1 MALDKQQIPLS
12 FSKGIDTKTDSKQVI
27 AGKLLTL
34 ENASLR
40 KIGKFV
46 KRYGFGVLADTTS
59 LSNGNSINTFKN
71 ELISLDGEKVYSYS
85 VHNDSQYEKGN
96 KLSIDLSTQSIVRNS
111 YEQTQPDSAI
121 HSSGVSVYSWQD
133 SSGGIRYSVFDTVT
147 GQSLVS
153 NGVVSLTGSKTKVK
167 TIGTY
172 VLIFFYEGTV
182 LKYFKV
188 DTTLPTSTFAAVTL
202 VTSYTADFDVQFIS
216 NKLVVAY
223 PSSITDTSLFSI
235 STTLVQSADYT
246 VVTPSTIINVFGD
259 TSNNVWVTY
268 VSGLDIQYFIV
279 DFALS
284 STLLA
289 PTVVDTGI
297 VPFTNVTGVYSGS
310 SAVIFYENPQ
320 DEVSNYFTRKN
331 TATFAGTVGTPADFI
346 RSVGL
351 YSKAFIQDSNVYI
364 VVTHESELQSTY
376 FMVNESGSVVAKI
389 APSLGGGLST
399 TGLLA
404 EVNTVTADVLSFA
417 FEFKDFVTSVN
428 GDVTTQTGVNSAFL
442 TFGEQTQLEVIGNN
456 LHMSGGI
463 ISMYDGQNIVEK
475 GFNLYPEGLVG
486 DSTYGG
492 GTLSTGKYQYS
503 AVYEWQ
509 DSQGQ
514 IHRSAPSI
522 PVTINTENTF
532 TFFQAQSQGGTRN
545 YFALFPSVTGESIE
559 DSLKQFRVGNE
570 VTGLTIPVGTYVTH
584 IVDQRDDPA
593 PQNSVYVFLSQSF
606 THAPSEPFTVTVK
619 SNYGFVGS
627 STLGSNLLN
636 ANQTSYGSYF
646 GSGTSGDTTLILST
660 TVGIYPG
667 MSIWNLTDVFGS
679 APTILSIAGNE
690 VVLSS
695 APSADFSNRNIWV
708 NQPLITPAGTAS
720 VSSYSISIPPFGLHY
735 YIGQQ
740 IFMGEGNAPQNA
752 SASSGLL
759 YISGITKL
767 PTTWIISF
775 SANIVYS
782 PTRKYFAGVDVT
794 HNLSVNQSITTSA
807 GFSSPRTI
815 ESITLNDLELDEK
828 AAAAS
833 SGLIVG
839 SNQGFSGQVTIPTLR
854 VTEKVSSSVSI
865 ALYRTVSNGTVFYR
879 VNPAT
884 QETINDIT
892 VDSVTVLDSV
902 SDENIVGNE
911 QLYTTGGELENIS
924 PPASSV
930 TGTFK
935 NRLLLRND
943 EDKLSF
949 WYSKKVQTNTPPEFT
964 DAFTTRVPER
974 GGDIEAFQ
982 QLDDKLII
990 FKEDLIFAQVGDG
1003 PAATGINND
1012 FSDPQVITSDNGC
1025 ISKKSIVIIPSGIIY
1040 QSQKGFYLLDRSL
1053 NINYIGAD
1061 VESYNESIVT
1071 SSKLMEDINQVRF
1084 TLSSG
1089 VALVYDYFLSQWDVF
1104 TGINAADS
1112 AVYDNK
1118 FTYILPSGEIR
1129 KENSTFTDD
1138 EALIPI
1144 KIETGWINLA
1154 GLQGF
1159 HRIYKLII
1167 LGEYKSPHTLTVQLY
1182 RDFATTPFQTVT
1194 IPVLSAP
1201 DKYQFRVFPDIQKM
1215 ESFKIKITETQAGP
1229 PYGEGFEISSIAIE
1243 AGIKRGLNKLS
1254 KDVSYG

>member
-1 MALDKQQIPLS
+1 MALEKQQIPLS

-59 LSNGNSINTFKN
+59 LSNGVAISTFKN

-235 STTLVQSADYT
+235 STTLVKSADYT

-351 YSKAFIQDSNVYI
+351 YSKAFIKDYNVYV

-475 GFNLYPEGLVG
+475 GFNLYPEGL
-486 DSTYGG
+486 SLESSFGG
-492 GTLSTGKYQYS
+492 GSLSDGQYQYVS
-503 AVYEWQ
+503 IYEYI
-509 DSQGQ
+509 DAQGQ
-514 IHRSAPSI
+514 IHQSAPSI
-522 PVTINTENTF
+522 AVDLDTENSF
-532 TFFQAQSQGGTRN
+532 EFVKAKHPGSASPVN
-545 YFALFPSVTGESIE
+545 YFQLEPSVTGESFE
-559 DSLKQFRVGNE
+559 VSLSKMKVGNG
-570 VTGLTIPVGTYVTH
+570 VTGGSISAGAYITDIFKESATVYRIYISNTYV
-584 IVDQRDDPA
+584 QPS
-593 PQNSVYVFLSQSF
+593 NSQ
-606 THAPSEPFTVTVK
+606 FTVTVS
-619 SNYGFVGS
+619 SNFTFSGS
-627 STLGSNLLN
+627 SVQGGYDLTL
-636 ANQTSYGSYF
+636 NQDSFGSYF
-646 GSGTSGDTTLILST
+646 GSGVTGSNFISISQTSGLT
-660 TVGIYPG
+660 PN
-667 MSIWNLTDVFGS
+667 MSLLNLTDKFSGTVS
-679 APTILSIAGNE
+679 ILSVEDGVGIT
-690 VVLSS
+690 VSS
-695 APSADFSNRNIWV
+695 AAIADFTDATIWISYALSI
-708 NQPLITPAGTAS
+708 PGAGS
-720 VSSYSISIPPFGLHY
+720 ISSFSLSIPPTGLHY
-735 YIGQQ
+735 YVGQYL
-740 IFMGEGNAPQNA
+740 FNAGVTGVGYGTSFQTRT
-752 SASSGLL
+752 SV

-767 PTTWIISF
+767 ISTWNITL
-775 SANIVYS
+775 SAAVTVS
-782 PTRKYFAGVDVT
+782 PTNAYIVGMSNDKSFTEKQTVQI
-794 HNLSVNQSITTSA
+794 VN
-807 GFSSPRTI
+807 GFSSPVNV
-815 ESITLNDLELDEK
+815 E
-828 AAAAS
+828 
-833 SGLIVG
+833 
-839 SNQGFSGQVTIPTLR
+839 
-854 VTEKVSSSVSI
+854 SVSLNTI
-865 ALYRTVSNGTVFYR
+865 TFKQKAF
-879 VNPAT
+879 
-884 QETINDIT
+884 ETSS
-892 VDSVTVLDSV
+892 SVTVLSTQGFSASV
-902 SDENIVGNE
+902 RVPTLRITDKQIVSIKIYRTESNGSVFYLAGNVTIPAINDKTIDYVDIFDGVADNQLVGNE

-1194 IPVLSAP
+1194 IPVLTAP